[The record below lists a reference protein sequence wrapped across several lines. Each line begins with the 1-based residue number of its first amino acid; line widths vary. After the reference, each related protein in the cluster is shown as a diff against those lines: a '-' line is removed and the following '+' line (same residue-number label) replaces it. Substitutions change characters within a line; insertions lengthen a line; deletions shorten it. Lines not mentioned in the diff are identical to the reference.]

1 MTMKQGLLAATM
13 LALPLAAQ
21 AQQPVSGLY
30 VGAGAGVNF
39 RQEPDVTFST
49 GNLSLGLGKLETKD
63 VGGVGLAA
71 IGYGFGN
78 GLRAEVEGNYRF
90 NEVSGGG
97 RGTAIGGYLRTYG
110 AMANVLYDF
119 VGLGIPVVPYIGVG
133 AGAAVNELDDVI
145 FRSATSTGSSTTQLK
160 SNTWEFAYQAILG
173 LAYSLDSMVP
183 GLALTAE
190 YRFFGTL
197 DANAKAVVTN
207 RNAAGAITSGG
218 ASGNNFD
225 VTNYNHSL
233 LLGVRYNFGQA
244 APAPVVAPAAP
255 AAPAIA
261 RTYLVFFDWD
271 RADLTERAKQ
281 IIAEA
286 AANAP
291 KVQTTRIEVSGHA
304 DRSGSAQYN
313 QRLSQRRA
321 DTVAAELVR
330 LGIQRSQIVVQA
342 FGESRPLVP
351 TADGVR
357 EPQNRRVEIVL
368 R

>member
-1 MTMKQGLLAATM
+1 MTMKQGLLAATI

-21 AQQPVSGLY
+21 AQQPVTGLY

-39 RQEPDVTFST
+39 R
-49 GNLSLGLGKLETKD
+49 ETDSSGGVKFRTDD
-63 VGGVGLAA
+63 VGGVGVAA

-90 NEVSGGG
+90 NELERVTV
-97 RGTAIGGYLRTYG
+97 RGATGTSGGYLRTYG

-119 VGLGIPVVPYIGVG
+119 VGLGIPFVPYIGVG
-133 AGAAVNELDDVI
+133 VGAAVAELDDVRGNYRDGATGI
-145 FRSATSTGSSTTQLK
+145 PFRADFK
-160 SNTWEFAYQAILG
+160 NNTWDFAYQAILG
-173 LAYSLDSMVP
+173 GAFPLDSMVP

-190 YRFFGTL
+190 YRFFGTI
-197 DANAKAVVTN
+197 DPQVRATVSVPTI
-207 RNAAGAITSGG
+207 GADRVKGEIS
-218 ASGNNFD
+218 
-225 VTNYNHSL
+225 NYNHSI

-244 APAPVVAPAAP
+244 APAPVVAPAP
-255 AAPAIA
+255 AAPQIA

-271 RADLTERAKQ
+271 RYDLTERAKQ
-281 IIAEA
+281 IVAEA
-286 AANAP
+286 AGNARR
-291 KVQTTRIEVSGHA
+291 VSSTRIEVSGHA
-304 DRSGSAQYN
+304 DRSGTVQYN
-313 QRLSQRRA
+313 QALSQRRA
-321 DTVAAELVR
+321 NTVAAELVR
-330 LGIQRSQIVVQA
+330 LGIQRSEITIQA